1 MSNLNPKI
9 LPPATVQVLDLN
21 HYEICG
27 LTVFFGVWIGAAHGI
42 F

>member
-1 MSNLNPKI
+1 MSNLNPQI
-9 LPPATVQVLDLN
+9 LTPATVQVLYFN

-27 LTVFFGVWIGAAHGI
+27 LTVFFGVWISAAHGI

>member
-9 LPPATVQVLDLN
+9 LAPATVQVLYLT
-21 HYEICG
+21 HCEICG
-27 LTVFFGVWIGAAHGI
+27 LTVFFGVWISATHGI